1 MFDSEGNIVA
11 CFQLESKYRLLR
23 PTNQQEQQV
32 SQTTKGVKKHIGFNF
47 IDEQVMNL
55 LSSIVSIKFDQI
67 KAIRMKHSMQ
77 TEVLNTIELAGKICS
92 QRNSNDLVKNMKE
105 VLPKYFGFEAAGVL
119 LRDVKTDFIFTM
131 YEYSR
136 DET

>member
-1 MFDSEGNIVA
+1 M
-11 CFQLESKYRLLR
+11 
-23 PTNQQEQQV
+23 
-32 SQTTKGVKKHIGFNF
+32 
-47 IDEQVMNL
+47 
-55 LSSIVSIKFDQI
+55 
-67 KAIRMKHSMQ
+67 
-77 TEVLNTIELAGKICS
+77 
-92 QRNSNDLVKNMKE
+92 KNMKE